1 MKISNLKKGVVGV
14 CAATMLA
21 GMCAAPAF
29 AGTTSGN
36 TEVTGG
42 TGASEVTVK
51 SNVQVSATV
60 PTTIPL
66 VLDSSGFTAPT
77 FTFDNTTVG
86 YGIQLKSVQ
95 ITNAVADNGLT
106 VKEDAAAISEKNQLR
121 LKVADKTNAG
131 NTNAVIVKQTA
142 SSDLNWDIAAA
153 TDASTPG
160 NLSVEMTVEKG
171 DLDGSFLNKYA
182 TAATKA
188 FDVTWTVGF

>member
-1 MKISNLKKGVVGV
+1 MRISNLKKGVVGV
-14 CAATMLA
+14 CAATMLT
-21 GMCAAPAF
+21 GLCAVPAF

-36 TEVTGG
+36 TAVTGG

>member
-86 YGIQLKSVQ
+86 YGIQLKSVR